1 MYLNFLACTYRCAQ
15 SPRASAGVLGH
26 YRARR
31 GLARTWVNVINTIIV
46 VGVVIII
53 TTTIINPWWVSL
65 KKISASLWVSVC
77 YLRRCMCVRVS
88 TNLYVG
94 LLLVFFF
101 LACKTLSQTFSYY
114 FIYFT
119 VQQGKN
125 LTKSGKT
132 CGVTRHCKHI
142 HSPDNDNAPQGRG
155 EEWRYLTKE
164 RGGCV
169 KW

>member
-1 MYLNFLACTYRCAQ
+1 MYLNFLTCTYRCAQ

-31 GLARTWVNVINTIIV
+31 GLARTWVNVINTVIV

-53 TTTIINPWWVSL
+53 MTNIINPYWVSL
-65 KKISASLWVSVC
+65 KKISASLWVSVFAGTFVGVC
-77 YLRRCMCVRVS
+77 ACVFARICMWGCCWF
-88 TNLYVG
+88 
-94 LLLVFFF
+94 FFF
-101 LACKTLSQTFSYY
+101 LPCKTLSPTFSYY
-114 FIYFT
+114 FISFT

-125 LTKSGKT
+125 LTKSAKT
-132 CGVTRHCKHI
+132 CGMTRYRKHI

-164 RGGCV
+164 
-169 KW
+169 